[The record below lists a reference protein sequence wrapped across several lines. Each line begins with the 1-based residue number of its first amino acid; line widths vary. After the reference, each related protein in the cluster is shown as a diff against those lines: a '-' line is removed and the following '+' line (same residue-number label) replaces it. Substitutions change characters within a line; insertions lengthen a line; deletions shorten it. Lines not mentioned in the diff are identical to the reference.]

1 MGKGEFLALLILGGI
16 LGNLF
21 SAVMNPYDIGVGA
34 STCLFAVLGSLII
47 QFWVTF
53 RVQGASNF

>member
-1 MGKGEFLALLILGGI
+1 MGRGEFLALLILGGI
-16 LGNLF
+16 NGNLF

-47 QFWVTF
+47 
-53 RVQGASNF
+53 